1 LNLKGKKAFCFI
13 ALKHHGRFLF
23 PVTRALAERGMEV
36 IHPTA
41 TAESPFEITF
51 IEEGMPYRHTLSYL
65 DARVAGDIEAAYRRI
80 RSTWKERILE
90 GSILHGFTMCI
101 QDKALRMHIENF
113 YLLRRMFEVE
123 RPDLVLVLHEMNSW
137 GKILGY
143 LCHEFG
149 VPYVSFQEGLYYGE
163 SGIYRFNTEYS
174 TGCFL
179 WGESTRE
186 VLLGAGGTDD
196 KMFIVGNTHLPEA
209 IAAHKRTA
217 LMQKTR
223 KELGVGRDGR
233 LVTLFMGGLGY
244 GDKFRL
250 PDSLVSWIKASPQLT
265 LAVKW
270 HPFNNKKDIE
280 TMSAPLGGIPNVHSL
295 QQYDTYRLMAASDVC
310 VVFGNSTT
318 GLESLAFERPL
329 VEVSLPRQEFSY
341 ARQGVAEPAA
351 TLDDVPTVVEK
362 VLRGDVPADRRARVD
377 AYLRHN
383 LCSQD
388 GQSVQRTLNNIFR
401 LLEARNAQ
409 RSRPAAPNRPAAVSN
424 HEAVF
429 DCSIVIPVTKT
440 DQAMDALVGIAK
452 HTSANVSYECL
463 LSASLNEEDMESLS
477 AIAAG
482 DIRVVASLE
491 VGIARLC
498 NRAARQARG
507 KYLCILRPGVVPQ
520 PGWLEAMLEAMN
532 GDDRI
537 GVVGARIVYPN
548 ALLAHAG
555 IAFDGNFTPT
565 RLYKLLPGNFPGAC
579 KPRKMRALADCLLV
593 RRDCWESIGGMD
605 EALEA
610 YLYDVD
616 LCLQAGASGWEVF
629 YQPQS
634 VLASMSEADEKSD
647 ADRLW
652 FYGKWTG
659 HLWPDEERYW
669 QEDGLT
675 QEKLLQIYRQVIS
688 RETNISSGDAA
699 AADLS

>member
-51 IEEGMPYRHTLSYL
+51 IEEGMPYRHTLTYL
-65 DARVAGDIEAAYRRI
+65 DAEVSRDIEAAYRQI
-80 RSTWKERILE
+80 RATWKERILE

-113 YLLRRMFEVE
+113 YLLRRMFQVE

-174 TGCFL
+174 TGCL
-179 WGESTRE
+179 IWGESTRE
-186 VLLGAGGTDD
+186 VLLGAGGAAD
-196 KMFIVGNTHLPEA
+196 KMFIVGNTHLPQA
-209 IAAHKRTA
+209 IAEHKRPA
-217 LMQKTR
+217 LIQKTR
-223 KELGVGRDGR
+223 KELGVARDGR

-250 PDSLVSWIKASPQLT
+250 PEGLVNWIKSAPQRT

-280 TMSAPLGGIPNVHSL
+280 TMSAPLAGIPNIRSL

-318 GLESLAFERPL
+318 GLESLAFDRPL
-329 VEVSLPRQEFSY
+329 VEVAVAKQPFSY

-351 TLDDVPTVVEK
+351 SLDELPAAVEK
-362 VLRGDVPADRRARVD
+362 ILRGEVPADRHEHVD

-383 LCSQD
+383 LCSRD
-388 GQSVQRTLNNIFR
+388 GKSVDRTLESIFR
-401 LLEARNAQ
+401 MLSARETQKA
-409 RSRPAAPNRPAAVSN
+409 RAAAPLPAASASRDESEFN
-424 HEAVF
+424 
-429 DCSIVIPVTKT
+429 CSIILPVAKPEQAT
-440 DQAMDALVGIAK
+440 DTLVGIANY
-452 HTSANVSYECL
+452 TSANLTYECL
-463 LSASLNEEDMESLS
+463 LSASLNPDEMEALN
-477 AIAAG
+477 AVAAG
-482 DIRVVASLE
+482 DIRVVAASQ
-491 VGIARLC
+491 GGMARLC
-498 NRAARQARG
+498 NAAAAESRG

-520 PGWLEAMLEAMN
+520 PGWLEALIDAMN
-532 GDDRI
+532 ADDEI
-537 GVVGARIVYPN
+537 GVVGARIVYPD

-579 KPRKMRALADCLLV
+579 KTRPMRAVADCLLV
-593 RRDCWESIGGMD
+593 RRECWEAAGGMD
-605 EALEA
+605 EVLED
-610 YLYDVD
+610 YLYDID
-616 LCLQAGASGWEVF
+616 LCLQAGVSRWKVV

-634 VLASMSEADEKSD
+634 VLVSVGDAEEKSD

-652 FYGKWTG
+652 FYAKWMG
-659 HLWPDEERYW
+659 SLWPDEERYW
-669 QEDGLT
+669 QEDDVT
-675 QEKLLQIYRQVIS
+675 QEKLLQLYRQIARRDPIPASDV
-688 RETNISSGDAA
+688 GAA
-699 AADLS
+699 NACN

>member
-1 LNLKGKKAFCFI
+1 MNLKGKKAFCFI

-65 DARVAGDIEAAYRRI
+65 DSEVSREIEAAYRQI
-80 RSTWKERILE
+80 RATWKERILE

-113 YLLRRMFEVE
+113 YLLRRMFQVE

-174 TGCFL
+174 TGCL
-179 WGESTRE
+179 IWGESTRE
-186 VLLGAGGTDD
+186 VLHGAGGACD
-196 KMFIVGNTHLPEA
+196 KMFIVGNTHLPQA
-209 IAAHKRTA
+209 IAEHKRPA
-217 LMQKTR
+217 LIQKTR
-223 KELGVGRDGR
+223 TELGVARDGR

-250 PDSLVSWIKASPQLT
+250 PDSLLSWIKSAPELT

-280 TMSAPLGGIPNVHSL
+280 TMSAPLADIPNIRPL

-329 VEVSLPRQEFSY
+329 VEVSLPKQEFSY

-351 TLDDVPTVVEK
+351 SLDDVPAAVEK
-362 VLRGDVPADRRARVD
+362 ILRGEVAADRRERVE
-377 AYLRHN
+377 AYLRYN

-388 GQSVQRTLNNIFR
+388 GKSVDRTLESIFR
-401 LLEARNAQ
+401 MLSARETQKA
-409 RSRPAAPNRPAAVSN
+409 RAAAPSTSAILSPATT
-424 HEAVF
+424 EF
-429 DCSIVIPVTKT
+429 DCSIIVPVAKPE
-440 DQAMDALVGIAK
+440 QAMDTLVGIANY
-452 HTSANVSYECL
+452 TSANVTYECL
-463 LSASLNEEDMESLS
+463 LPASMSAEEMEGLHALASGDVRVL
-477 AIAAG
+477 AASQG
-482 DIRVVASLE
+482 
-491 VGIARLC
+491 GIARLC
-498 NRAARQARG
+498 NSAAAAARG

-520 PGWLEAMLEAMN
+520 PGWLQAMIEAMSA
-532 GDDRI
+532 DDQI
-537 GVVGARIVYPN
+537 GVVGARIVYPD
-548 ALLAHAG
+548 AQLAHAG

-565 RLYKLLPGNFPGAC
+565 RLYKLLPGNFAGAC
-579 KPRKMRALADCLLV
+579 KTRQMRAVADCLLV
-593 RRDCWESIGGMD
+593 RRDCWEAVGAMD
-605 EALEA
+605 EALEG
-610 YLYDVD
+610 YLYDID
-616 LCLQAGASGWEVF
+616 LCLQAGVSGWKIL

-634 VLASMSEADEKSD
+634 VLVSMSEAEEKSD

-652 FYGKWTG
+652 FYAKWMG
-659 HLWPDEERYW
+659 QLWPDEERYW

-675 QEKLLQIYRQVIS
+675 QEKLLQLYHNLAAS
-688 RETNISSGDAA
+688 EPKPANDEAA
-699 AADLS
+699 ANVL

>member
-23 PVTRALAERGMEV
+23 PVTRALAELGMEV

-65 DARVAGDIEAAYRRI
+65 DAEVAREIEAAYRHI
-80 RSTWKERILE
+80 RSIWKERILE

-113 YLLRRMFEVE
+113 YLLRRMFQVE

-174 TGCFL
+174 TGCLL

-186 VLLGAGGTDD
+186 VLLGAGGAAD
-196 KMFIVGNTHLPEA
+196 KMFIVGNTHLPQA
-209 IAAHKRTA
+209 ILEHNVPA
-217 LMQKTR
+217 LIRKTR
-223 KELGVGRDGR
+223 KELGVARDGR
-233 LVTLFMGGLGY
+233 LITLFMGGLGY

-250 PDSLVSWIKASPQLT
+250 PESLVSWIKAAPQRT

-280 TMSAPLGGIPNVHSL
+280 TMSAPLAGIPNIRPL

-318 GLESLAFERPL
+318 GLESLAFDRPL
-329 VEVSLPRQEFSY
+329 VEVAVPQQPFSY

-351 TLDDVPTVVEK
+351 SLDELPAAVEK
-362 VLRGDVPADRRARVD
+362 ILRGEVPADRRERVE
-377 AYLRHN
+377 AYLRYN

-388 GQSVQRTLNNIFR
+388 GKSVDRTLESIFR
-401 LLEARNAQ
+401 MLSARETQKA
-409 RSRPAAPNRPAAVSN
+409 RPPAPAPRATASGDKS
-424 HEAVF
+424 EF
-429 DCSIVIPVTKT
+429 DCSIILPVAKAE
-440 DQAMDALVGIAK
+440 QAMDTLVGIANY
-452 HTSANVSYECL
+452 TSANVTYECL
-463 LSASLNEEDMESLS
+463 LSASLNPEDMEALH
-477 AIAAG
+477 ALAAG
-482 DIRVVASLE
+482 DVRVITASAA
-491 VGIARLC
+491 GAARLC
-498 NRAARQARG
+498 NAAADTARG
-507 KYLCILRPGVVPQ
+507 KYLCIVRPGIVPQ
-520 PGWLEAMLEAMN
+520 PDWLEALIEAMN
-532 GDDRI
+532 ADDSI
-537 GVVGARIVYPN
+537 GVVGARIVYPD
-548 ALLAHAG
+548 ARLAHAG

-565 RLYKLLPGNFPGAC
+565 RLYKLLPGNFAGAC
-579 KPRKMRALADCLLV
+579 KTRPMRAVADCLLV
-593 RRDCWESIGGMD
+593 RRDCWRAVGGMD
-605 EALEA
+605 EALEG
-610 YLYDVD
+610 YLYDID
-616 LCLQAGASGWEVF
+616 LCLQAGVSGWKVL

-634 VLASMSEADEKSD
+634 VLVSLTDAAAKSD

-652 FYGKWTG
+652 FNAKWMG
-659 HLWPDEERYW
+659 SLWPDEERFW
-669 QEDGLT
+669 QEDGVT
-675 QEKLLQIYRQVIS
+675 QEKLLQLYRQIAE
-688 RETNISSGDAA
+688 RDNKRAGEELAA
-699 AADLS
+699 NVM

>member
-65 DARVAGDIEAAYRRI
+65 DAAVAGEIESAYRRI
-80 RSTWKERILE
+80 RSIWKERILE

-113 YLLRRMFEVE
+113 YLLRRMFQVE

-174 TGCFL
+174 TGCFI

-186 VLLGAGGTDD
+186 VLLGAGGSGD
-196 KMFIVGNTHLPEA
+196 KMFIVGNTHLPAA
-209 IAAHKRTA
+209 IAEHKRPD
-217 LMQKTR
+217 LIQKTR
-223 KELGVGRDGR
+223 KELRVGREGR

-250 PDSLVSWIKASPQLT
+250 PETILSWMKSSPQLT

-280 TMSAPLGGIPNVHSL
+280 TMSAPLADIPNIHSL

-318 GLESLAFERPL
+318 GLESLAFDRPL
-329 VEVSLPRQEFSY
+329 VEVNLPRQEFSY

-351 TLDDVPTVVEK
+351 ILDDVPAAVEK
-362 VLRGDVPADRRARVD
+362 VLHGEIPSERRARVD
-377 AYLRHN
+377 EYLRYN

-388 GQSVQRTLNNIFR
+388 GKSVDRALDAIFR
-401 LLEARNAQ
+401 LLSAREAQ
-409 RSRPAAPNRPAAVSN
+409 KSRGPAKPTGKPSSQAA
-424 HEAVF
+424 F
-429 DCSIVIPVTKT
+429 DCSIIIPLTST
-440 DQAMDALVGIAK
+440 ESAMQTLLGVAS
-452 HTSANVSYECL
+452 HTPSHITYECL
-463 LSASLNEEDMESLS
+463 LSASLAPDQMKSLS
-477 AIAAG
+477 AVAAG
-482 DIRVVASLE
+482 DIRVIASSDS
-491 VGIARLC
+491 GIAQLC
-498 NRAARQARG
+498 NAAAREARG
-507 KYLCILRPGVVPQ
+507 RYLCILHPGIVPQ
-520 PGWLEAMLEAMN
+520 PGWLEAMLESINENDGN
-532 GDDRI
+532 GI
-537 GVVGARIVYPN
+537 VGARIVHPN

-555 IAFDGNFTPT
+555 VAFDGNFTPT
-565 RLYKLLPGNFPGAC
+565 RIYNMLPGDFPGAC
-579 KPRKMRALADCLLV
+579 KPRGMRAVADCMLV

-605 EALEA
+605 EALKVEFC
-610 YLYDVD
+610 DVD
-616 LCLQAGASGWEVF
+616 FCLQAGAAGWHIMYE
-629 YQPQS
+629 PQS
-634 VLASMSEADEKSD
+634 VLISLSEPQGKSD

-652 FYGKWTG
+652 FYGKWMG
-659 HLWPDEERYW
+659 NLWPDEERYW
-669 QEDGLT
+669 QEDGVT
-675 QEKLLQIYRQVIS
+675 QEKLLELYRQI
-688 RETNISSGDAA
+688 RGPETAIGAHDGVLAA
-699 AADLS
+699 QP